1 MCQQLISFLRMGPV
15 RCNSPQNGIIIAAC
29 VTTAFPAPILSPRQR
44 RIFVSPRKCDAS
56 LQVTNLTICRSSLPA
71 EGERVSRTHPSST
84 PTVKLVRPARRS
96 ILGCL
101 ARYHGC
107 GPMGIGQHRL
117 LRPIAILFLP
127 ADRAEA
133 AVQPSTISYS
143 TSTSRV
149 SCHSRWPLWKGLSAA
164 RAALAGRQR
173 QRLRTPKSNVYHLTA
188 STSSSSLPSF
198 GPRRRGLFTSLCS
211 K

>member
-1 MCQQLISFLRMGPV
+1 M
-15 RCNSPQNGIIIAAC
+15 
-29 VTTAFPAPILSPRQR
+29 
-44 RIFVSPRKCDAS
+44 
-56 LQVTNLTICRSSLPA
+56 TNLTICLSKLVCSKPA

-117 LRPIAILFLP
+117 LRPIAILFFP

-149 SCHSRWPLWKGLSAA
+149 SCHSRWLLWKGLSAA
-164 RAALAGRQR
+164 RPAGTGTGRQR